1 MNFLSREATVAKP
14 GFNRWLVPP
23 AAISVHMCIGEVY
36 GFSVFNVP
44 LTQAGAGWTIPQVGW
59 VYSIALFMLGMSA
72 AVFGKWV
79 ERSGPRKTMAAS
91 CVCFCGGLLISAI
104 GVKLKILWLLYL
116 GYGVLGG
123 IGLGLGYIS
132 PVSTLIKW
140 FPDRPGMATGMAI
153 MGFGGGALIGAP
165 LGVKLM
171 DHFPSA
177 TSIGVAEAFIAMA
190 CFVCGLHAVR
200 RMHRPCAPAGLETG
214 WLGAKPA
221 CQTDDD
227 QRQCRGRCGVE
238 DSAVLVPL
246 GRAVHERQRRH
257 RHSRTGIQDVL
268 RYVRRQRGRWRRL
281 CGPAEH
287 LQHGRPVCLVIHFRP
302 HRS

>member
-1 MNFLSREATVAKP
+1 MSRPVPLSTNGTLMRNFLSREATVAKA

-23 AAISVHMCIGEVY
+23 AAIAVHMCIGEVY

-59 VYSIALFMLGMSA
+59 IYSIALFMLGVSA

-91 CVCFCGGLLISAI
+91 CACFCGGLLISAI
-104 GVKLKILWLLYL
+104 GVKLNMLWLLYV
-116 GYGVLGG
+116 GYGFIGG

-140 FPDRPGMATGMAI
+140 FPDRPGMSTGMAI

-171 DHFPSA
+171 GPFHISHLRRGRRGIHRHGM
-177 TSIGVAEAFIAMA
+177 S
-190 CFVCGLHAVR
+190 VCGLHVVR
-200 RMHRPCAPAGLETG
+200 RIRRPRSSSGLEAG
-214 WLGAKPA
+214 RLGAGEA
-221 CQTDDD
+221 
-227 QRQCRGRCGVE
+227 
-238 DSAVLVPL
+238 S
-246 GRAVHERQRRH
+246 
-257 RHSRTGIQDVL
+257 
-268 RYVRRQRGRWRRL
+268 
-281 CGPAEH
+281 
-287 LQHGRPVCLVIHFRP
+287 
-302 HRS
+302 